1 MKYLISNLNLIKLN
15 NVEFCAVV
23 NRNLSDI
30 NQMTAHLITD
40 PILTTYL
47 TRLHDQKEE
56 FLRSLLNARKHSL
69 TDQIAEDNKARNG
82 AFRLLRKAVKLASE
96 SMITDE
102 RLSGEEL
109 VILMKSYRNIDNIN
123 YAAKSYSIVNLLD
136 HLTNSTYAP
145 HVSKLNLDRYVSH
158 LQATNDVFDQHHHTR
173 ISDMAT
179 MENLDARALRIQLG
193 DFYREVTIY
202 VQALAN
208 ATDHE
213 QYVKTVVLIN
223 AGRKYFSDMLAR
235 RKGVKASAKAKKDAS
250 LIAVDESQQQ

>member
-1 MKYLISNLNLIKLN
+1 MKYQISNLNLIHLN
-15 NVEFCAVV
+15 NVEFCALM

-40 PILTTYL
+40 PILTSYL
-47 TRLHDQKEE
+47 KRLHDQKEE
-56 FLRSLLNARKHSL
+56 YLRSILNARKHSL

-109 VILMKSYRNIDNIN
+109 VILMKSYHNIDYVN
-123 YAAKSYSIVNLLD
+123 YAAKSYSIANLLD
-136 HLTNSTYAP
+136 QLTNSTYAP
-145 HVSKLNLDRYVSH
+145 HVSKLNLDRYVGH
-158 LQATNDVFDQHHHTR
+158 LQATNDAFEQHHHSR
-173 ISDMAT
+173 ASDMAIT
-179 MENLDARALRIQLG
+179 ENQDTRALRLQLG

-213 QYVKTVVLIN
+213 QYVKTIALIN
-223 AGRKYFSDMLAR
+223 GGRKYFSDMLAR
-235 RKGVKASAKAKKDAS
+235 RRGVKASAKAKKEAT
-250 LIAVDESQQQ
+250 LIAVD